1 MAGKKALGGVVLLA
15 ALCLSACSNRNEAQL
30 LESAKDYLEKK
41 DAKSAVIQLK
51 GLLQSSP
58 DSAEA
63 RFLLGKTLLELGD
76 TAGAEIELKRALSL
90 KYPDAKVMPLLARA
104 LLLQGEHRKLTDR
117 FAGQELAEKEAG
129 AELQSL
135 VALAFSAQGQSGKA
149 RAAIAQALTLAPAS
163 VPAQIAQARI
173 KANEN
178 EIDAA
183 LGLLDQLLARHPDA
197 EALQLRGD
205 LLVKAKRDIP
215 AAVVAYEAA
224 LKLRPDVLSL
234 HVSLISLHF
243 VQNDPMAAH
252 RQFDALSRL
261 QPTHPQTL
269 FYQAQFAFIDGN
281 AERARG
287 LMQQVLQAYPEKAS
301 VLMLAGAIEL
311 QLRDLPQAETY
322 LGKAL
327 REQPRL
333 VAARRLLAEVYL
345 LNRQPGKAVQVLQP
359 VAEQTDVD
367 AETLTLMA
375 RASLL
380 TDDVKKADQYFA
392 RAAKLKPDDAR
403 IRTARAM
410 SQLTRGNADIALTEL
425 QRIATDDAGDS
436 ADLAL
441 ISAYLQRHQFA
452 EALKAIAAL
461 ERKQPASPVPP
472 DLRGRAELMRRDAAA
487 ARKAFEQA
495 LQKDAGYLPSVNSL
509 AALDL
514 LEKKPDAARARLDAF
529 VKANSKNAQARI
541 AVAELHRRTGGKPAE
556 VGKLLADA
564 VAADPLDAQAR
575 QTLIEHHAMAGDV
588 KAALAAAQAA
598 VVALPGDAELQ
609 NQLGRALLA
618 SNDVNQATTVFSKL
632 ASLHPDSYLG
642 HLGMAELA
650 LAAEDGD
657 AAARSAR
664 RAVELA
670 PQQLACQRVA
680 LLAAMLQQRY
690 SEALAHAKVIQ
701 ELRPNDALGFVLE
714 GEIAL
719 KQKRDDLAIA
729 AFRRAVGRP
738 NPAQAPALLHATLR
752 QAGRAAEATK
762 FADSWL
768 AEHPRDVLFILH
780 LADSAGADGDL
791 AQASKRYDAVLQ
803 LQPRNALALNNL
815 AWNMI
820 REKKSGAVAVAERA
834 VAAAPGQLAFQDT
847 LALALAQENQH
858 AKAIELQ
865 KQTIAKA
872 PQTLSFRL
880 TLAKIYLQAGEL
892 SRARSELDGLLK
904 LGKDFAGKPE
914 AELLLSKLKAS

>member
-1 MAGKKALGGVVLLA
+1 MQGKRELGRAVLLA
-15 ALCLSACSNRNEAQL
+15 ALWLGACSNRNEAQL
-30 LESAKDYLEKK
+30 LGSAKDYLEKK
-41 DAKSAVIQLK
+41 DAKSAVVQLK
-51 GLLQSSP
+51 DLLQTSP

-76 TAGAEIELKRALSL
+76 MAGAEIELKRALHL

-104 LLLQGEHRKLTDR
+104 LLQQGENRKLTDR
-117 FAGQELAEKEAG
+117 FANQELPDSEAG

-183 LGLLDQLLARHPDA
+183 LALLDQLLARHPDA

-215 AAVVAYEAA
+215 AAVEAYQAA
-224 LKLRPDVLSL
+224 LKLRPDEVSL
-234 HVSLISLHF
+234 HVALISLYF
-243 VQNDPMAAH
+243 VQNDPAAAH
-252 RQFDALSRL
+252 RQFEALRRL
-261 QPTHPQTL
+261 QPKHPQTL
-269 FYQAQFAFIDGN
+269 FYQAQFAFVGGDANG
-281 AERARG
+281 ARG

-301 VLMLAGAIEL
+301 ALMLAGAIEL

-322 LGKAL
+322 LAKAL
-327 REQPRL
+327 REQPKL
-333 VAARRLLAEVYL
+333 LAARRLLAQVHL
-345 LNRQPGKAVQVLQP
+345 LNRQPGKAVQLLQS
-359 VAEQTDVD
+359 VAEQPNVD

-392 RAAKLKPDDAR
+392 RAAKLRPDDAQ

-410 SQLTRGNADIALTEL
+410 SQLTRGNAEMALSEL
-425 QRIATDDAGDS
+425 QNIATDDSGDG
-436 ADLAL
+436 ADFAL

-461 ERKQPASPVPP
+461 EQKQPRSPVPP
-472 DLRGRAELMRRDAAA
+472 DLRGRAELMRKDAAA

-495 LQKDAGYLPSVNSL
+495 LQKDASYLPAVNAL

-514 LEKKPDAARARLDAF
+514 LEKKPDAARARFDALL
-529 VKANSKNAQARI
+529 KANPKNAQALL
-541 AVAELHRRTGGKPAE
+541 ALAELKRRTGGKPEE

-564 VAADPLDAQAR
+564 VAADPLDPQAR
-575 QTLIEHHAMAGDV
+575 QTLIEHHAITGDV
-588 KAALAAAQAA
+588 KAALGAAQAA
-598 VVALPGDAELQ
+598 AVALPRDAELQ
-609 NQLGRALLA
+609 DQLGRALLA
-618 SNDVNQATTVFSKL
+618 NNDLNQAATVFSKL

-642 HLGMAELA
+642 HLGLAELA
-650 LAAEDGD
+650 LAANDGD

-664 RAVELA
+664 KAVELA

-680 LLAAMLQQRY
+680 LLAAMLQQRFPD
-690 SEALAHAKVIQ
+690 AAAHAKVIQ
-701 ELRPNDALGFVLE
+701 ELRPNDALGFLLE
-714 GEIAL
+714 GEIAV

-729 AFRRAVGRP
+729 AFRRAAGRP
-738 NPAQAPALLHATLR
+738 NPAQAPARLHATLR
-752 QAGRAAEATK
+752 QAGKGAEAIK
-762 FADSWL
+762 FADGWL
-768 AEHPRDVLFILH
+768 AEHPKDALFMLY
-780 LADSAGADGDL
+780 LADAAGADGDL
-791 AQASKRYDAVLQ
+791 AQAAKRYEAVLQ
-803 LQPRNALALNNL
+803 LQPGNALALNNL

-847 LALALAQENQH
+847 LALALSHENQH

-872 PQTLSFRL
+872 PQALSFRL
-880 TLAKIYLQAGEL
+880 TLAKIYLQAGEKA
-892 SRARSELDGLLK
+892 RARSELDGLLK

-914 AELLLSKLKAS
+914 AEQLLAKL